1 MTIQEDTVY
10 GESNMQS
17 MLENEKEKM
26 LKEYDTKAKGS
37 DTIKETY
44 RGNLKDGIES
54 KKNAFIEANGK
65 KMTESEVVMDE
76 VIHVRME
83 LVMDCRTLMTA
94 RTKE

>member
-1 MTIQEDTVY
+1 MIQEDTVY

-17 MLENEKEKM
+17 IHKKEKEKV
-26 LKEYDTKAKGS
+26 LEEFDAKAKGS
-37 DTIKETY
+37 YTIRETY
-44 RGNLKDGIES
+44 RRSLNDGIES
-54 KKNAFIEANGK
+54 KKRMFIEANGK

-76 VIHVRME
+76 VIHVRMG